1 MSFKFLH
8 TCYRV
13 QDLDKSLEF
22 YQDVLGFE
30 ISRKRDFPEDKFT
43 LVYLKVPGSDYEL
56 ELTYNYDKEEPYTI
70 GDGYGHIAIGVDDL
84 EATHQAHKEAGYT
97 VTDLSGLPG
106 KPKMYYFITDPDGYK
121 IEVIRL
127 AQFLEK

>member
-84 EATHQAHKEAGYT
+84 EATHKKYSETGYE
-97 VTDLSGLPG
+97 VTELKALSNNSTS
-106 KPKMYYFITDPDGYK
+106 YFFIKDPDGYK
-121 IEVIRL
+121 VEVI
-127 AQFLEK
+127 QN